1 MEVTVMKRRTL
12 KALELMILIVGLM
25 LMHEIIVLVFESFI
39 AGMLAYGLW
48 MAAVLVVGHYTNQ
61 LRLAQL
67 RRLRGL
73 ADELGL
79 DARAIAHKAPRYSA
93 SQWQASRPENLQFF
107 PAAHTVADLCD
118 QLTLLVAT
126 RTGVC

>member
-1 MEVTVMKRRTL
+1 MKRRTL
-12 KALELMILIVGLM
+12 KAFELMIMVAGL
-25 LMHEIIVLVFESFI
+25 LMMHVIIGLVFESVI
-39 AGMLAYGLW
+39 AAMLAYGLW

-61 LRLAQL
+61 LRITQL
-67 RRLRGL
+67 RRLWGL

-93 SQWQASRPENLQFF
+93 SQWQSSQPENLQFF
-107 PAAHTVADLCD
+107 PAAHTVASLCD
-118 QLTLLVAT
+118 ELTLMVAT

>member
-1 MEVTVMKRRTL
+1 MKRRTL
-12 KALELMILIVGLM
+12 KALELMILIVGL
-25 LMHEIIVLVFESFI
+25 LMMHVVIILVFESFI

-67 RRLRGL
+67 RRLWGL

-79 DARAIAHKAPRYSA
+79 DARAIARKAPQYSA

-107 PAAHTVADLCD
+107 PAARTVAALCD
-118 QLTLLVAT
+118 ELTLLVAT